1 MPPVVIQPEILEV
14 PDDLAAIQA
23 DLMEHLDD
31 SDDDLDVG
39 DDYGCDK
46 AAEEAAVP
54 AITLVT
60 PTESG
65 EESDDDVI
73 IIDDDIEEVDDG
85 IVDIDSDIEEVDDDN
100 GIEYC
105 IEHLYKKWG
114 KARFD
119 LMCDQLGDE
128 KVLELVM
135 GKSKI
140 SAKDHA
146 KLLVWN
152 ELNPKKCK

>member
-1 MPPVVIQPEILEV
+1 MPPIFIQPEILEV

-65 EESDDDVI
+65 EESDDD
-73 IIDDDIEEVDDG
+73 
-85 IVDIDSDIEEVDDDN
+85 IVDIDGDIEAVDDDN

-135 GKSKI
+135 GKSQI

-146 KLLVWN
+146 KLLIRN
-152 ELNPKKCK
+152 ELRLTK